1 MILGK
6 FRIYKNLDICVVL
19 RHFCYHKSKACR
31 TVGFRQTDL
40 FTVIRIV
47 FGSWM
52 LVNSS
57 ESKRLDR
64 LHPACRSWTRANAR
78 FCFSTISSHLA
89 LWTSTM
95 LIKFKSWISSLR
107 DSRSIAI
114 TAVLIGLPVG
124 SAYGQFETGAITRGI
139 FVTASATEDIKPK
152 SLRLVMQVTA
162 KAKDAKKAIE
172 ELSAKKSELKKAFEE
187 MKANTAT
194 IRFSDAKLTEFIA
207 GSSTDANSSA
217 EMQMMMQM
225 QRQMGASSGGDAGAV
240 DLGTLPTA
248 FTSECQVKVDWDLPE
263 NIESDVITLLKSRLE
278 GEVKKRDIL
287 KSGGSLEWS
296 DDEKESLELFQAQS
310 QGGYSS
316 YSRSNQDFGSKIF
329 VVGVVNEQI
338 TDKLSKQAFEKA
350 VSRANKIAEST
361 GVKKGE
367 IIGVSFPES
376 QIDLMEPY
384 RYLSRNFLYEDQT
397 PDTSF
402 LTPGDGEVLGTKP
415 SELKKSV
422 SVIVVYDIAK

>member
-1 MILGK
+1 
-6 FRIYKNLDICVVL
+6 
-19 RHFCYHKSKACR
+19 
-31 TVGFRQTDL
+31 
-40 FTVIRIV
+40 
-47 FGSWM
+47 
-52 LVNSS
+52 
-57 ESKRLDR
+57 
-64 LHPACRSWTRANAR
+64 
-78 FCFSTISSHLA
+78 
-89 LWTSTM
+89 M
-95 LIKFKSWISSLR
+95 LINFMSWFNSWRLF
-107 DSRSIAI
+107 RSIAI
-114 TAVLIGLPVG
+114 ASVLIGLPVG
-124 SAYGQFETGAITRGI
+124 SAYGQFEMGGFTRGI
-139 FVTASATEDIKPK
+139 AVAASATEDIKPK

-194 IRFSDAKLTEFIA
+194 LKFSDAKLTEYIA

-225 QRQMGASSGGDAGAV
+225 QRQMQRQMNAGAGDDEEAV

-248 FTSECQVKVDWDLPE
+248 FTSECQLKVDWDLPE

-278 GEVKKRDIL
+278 GEVKKRDLL
-287 KSGGSLEWS
+287 KSGGSLDWS
-296 DDEKESLELFQAQS
+296 EEEKESLELFQAQS

-329 VVGVVNEQI
+329 VVGIVSEQI

-350 VSRANKIAEST
+350 VSRADKISEST

-367 IIGVSFPES
+367 IIALSFPES

-384 RYLSRNFLYEDQT
+384 RYMSRNFLYDEQT

-402 LTPGDGEVLGTKP
+402 LTAGAGEVLGTKP

-422 SVIVVYDIAK
+422 SVIVIYDIAK